1 MDNIKEFYDLFS
13 SNQLQPE
20 IVLENKSK
28 QISAPLKQII
38 KDILDGSLGVDTL
51 TIESNS
57 WLRHVLGRIQ
67 EKNLADLGLEKSD
80 ISAASEKLAGLMT
93 TSRGIDQILNTQLS
107 STIYITANS
116 NNVHKNILGTWQF
129 QESNSSF
136 FAEKLKNGKVNYI
149 MLSKNKV
156 KFLPNKVVFDIKFG
170 LINDTLLIVEFLN
183 GVPKRV
189 ETFFFEL
196 TDKNSNL
203 ILNNGATKATFSR
216 KEA

>member
-51 TIESNS
+51 TLESNS

-80 ISAASEKLAGLMT
+80 ISAASEKLVGLMA

-156 KFLPNKVVFDIKFG
+156 KFLPNKVVFDVKFG
-170 LINDTLLIVEFLN
+170 LINDTLLMVEFIN

-203 ILNNGATKATFSR
+203 ILNNGATKAVFSR